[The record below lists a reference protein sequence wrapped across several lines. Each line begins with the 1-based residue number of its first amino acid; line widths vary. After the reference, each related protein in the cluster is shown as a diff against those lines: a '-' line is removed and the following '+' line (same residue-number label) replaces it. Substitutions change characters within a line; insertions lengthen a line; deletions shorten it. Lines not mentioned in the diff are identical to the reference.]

1 MLTMQPTPISE
12 MHSHHSLPP
21 SAWVERFAPRIPA
34 GGRVLDLACGRGRH
48 ARLLATLGY
57 RVDAVDRDAEVLE
70 ALTGVAGITPLR
82 VDLEDGPWP
91 FPGPCFDGIVVTNY
105 LYRPRLGELINALLP
120 GGILIYET
128 FMVGHEQFG
137 KPSNPEFLLRFGELL
152 DVVNGRLCIV
162 AFEQGRVETPR
173 PAMTQRLCAVKAA
186 A

>member
-1 MLTMQPTPISE
+1 M
-12 MHSHHSLPP
+12 
-21 SAWVERFAPRIPA
+21 ERFAPRIPA